1 MDNKPIAKAF
11 QFLGELMELHEE
23 NPFKVRSY
31 QNAYMTLRKWEQPL
45 GEMPF
50 EEIEAIKGV
59 GKAIAGKIKELLD
72 SGQMQ
77 TLEKYKAQTPEGV
90 QEMLQ
95 IKGFGPK
102 KVRTVWKDLG
112 VETVGEL
119 LYAINE
125 NRLLELKGFGKK
137 TQEELRQQLEYYRL
151 SKDKFLY
158 ASAESEAL
166 ALVESLQAA
175 LPDSAVV
182 EWTGAIRR
190 REPVLESIE
199 LLVGTAGLSPSELG
213 ASLTEIQPAAG
224 GWRGV
229 SPSGFPVM
237 LHVCHPEE
245 FGSKQFRHSAS
256 PSFLDAFIS
265 RFPGQD
271 FRGLAEETAVFERAG
286 LTYLAPELR
295 SAPDALNWVA
305 HELLSEED
313 IRGVVHAHST
323 YSDGIHT
330 LQEMAKYARS
340 AGFAYLLIT
349 DHSKSAFYA
358 NGLSI
363 ERVLAQMAEIDALNA
378 AMAPFRIFKGI
389 ESDILADG
397 SLDYPEEIL
406 AQFEVVIASVH
417 SNLKMDEA
425 KATARIIRAIENPH
439 TRILGHPTG
448 RLLLSRP
455 GYPLDHHAVIDAC
468 AAQGVAIELNANP
481 YRLDLDWSWIPYAM
495 EKQVLIS
502 INPDAHSRE
511 GIRDIHFGV
520 MAARKGG
527 LTKTLCL
534 NAMEPEQFAAW
545 MKRP

>member
-1 MDNKPIAKAF
+1 MDNKTIAKAF
-11 QFLGELMELHEE
+11 QFLGEIMELHEE

-45 GEMPF
+45 GEMPV
-50 EEIEAIKGV
+50 EDIEAIKGV
-59 GKAIAGKIKELLD
+59 GKAIAGKINELLD
-72 SGQMQ
+72 TGQMQ
-77 TLEKYKAQTPEGV
+77 TLEKYKAMTPEGV
-90 QEMLQ
+90 QEMLR

-112 VETVGEL
+112 VETIGEL

-137 TQEELRQQLEYYRL
+137 TQEDLRQQLEYYRL

-158 ASAESEAL
+158 ATAENEAI
-166 ALVESLQAA
+166 ALVKSLQAVFSPS
-175 LPDSAVV
+175 LNL

-199 LLVGTAGLSPSELG
+199 ILVGKQELSSSELG
-213 ASLTEIQPAAG
+213 TILSDIQPAPG
-224 GWRGV
+224 GWRGI
-229 SPSGFPVM
+229 SPSGFPVT
-237 LHVCHPEE
+237 LYVCPPEE
-245 FGSKQFRHSAS
+245 FGSKQFRYSAS

-265 RFPGQD
+265 RFSGQD
-271 FRGLAEETAVFERAG
+271 FRGLEEEMQVFEQAG
-286 LTYLAPELR
+286 LPYLAPELR
-295 SAPDALNWVA
+295 SSPDALSRFNPALIV
-305 HELLSEED
+305 EED

-330 LQEMAKYARS
+330 LQEMAESARTS
-340 AGFAYLLIT
+340 GFDYLVIT

-358 NGLSI
+358 NGLSA
-363 ERVLAQMAEIDALNA
+363 ERVFSQMAEVEALNA

-406 AQFEVVIASVH
+406 SQFEVVIASVH
-417 SNLKMDEA
+417 SNLKMEEA

-455 GYPLDHHAVIDAC
+455 GYPLDHKAVIDAC
-468 AAQGVAIELNANP
+468 AAHGVAIELNANP
-481 YRLDLDWSWIPYAM
+481 YRLDLDWSWIPYAI

-520 MAARKGG
+520 LAARKGG
-527 LTKTLCL
+527 LGKGHCL
-534 NAMEPEQFAAW
+534 NAMDLQRFASW
-545 MKRP
+545 VNKT